1 MKDMIVE
8 LLSSNLAWKDI
19 IFGAIS
25 AAVAILAGFFGGLPQ
40 NLLILMIVMTSDYI
54 TGLIVAAVFH
64 TSPKTKNGR
73 AESRAG
79 LKGLFRKCAILLVV
93 CLSKLLDILVGTT
106 VVMDAVILWFSL
118 NEILS
123 ILENI
128 ALMGVEYPPIINDA
142 LELLQKKATSIKL
155 PNAVTGASNQEE
167 ATGEDDAAV
176 VADDGVDITQVEAL
190 EELTDDGQREN
201 Q

>member
-1 MKDMIVE
+1 
-8 LLSSNLAWKDI
+8 
-19 IFGAIS
+19 
-25 AAVAILAGFFGGLPQ
+25 
-40 NLLILMIVMTSDYI
+40 
-54 TGLIVAAVFH
+54 
-64 TSPKTKNGR
+64 
-73 AESRAG
+73 
-79 LKGLFRKCAILLVV
+79 
-93 CLSKLLDILVGTT
+93 